1 MNSYFD
7 IKKFKLLNKISD
19 GGYSN
24 VYKIQNIKT
33 GQFFAA
39 KIFRDEID
47 SQNIKNLT
55 REIVIFSHISHPA
68 AIKYFGCSMKDFNNE
83 NHLVIV
89 SEIAENGSLE
99 QIIRLERKKES
110 PSNWNDTKKLINIYG
125 IASAMR
131 YLHSKCIV
139 HRDLK
144 PSNILEDHNF
154 YPKICDFGSSRLQR
168 NESIY
173 YQKWYPFTLPLK
185 FLTIVIH
192 IHFYVTFFLLG

>member
-55 REIVIFSHISHPA
+55 REIVIFFAH
-68 AIKYFGCSMKDFNNE
+68 
-83 NHLVIV
+83 
-89 SEIAENGSLE
+89 
-99 QIIRLERKKES
+99 
-110 PSNWNDTKKLINIYG
+110 
-125 IASAMR
+125 IAS
-131 YLHSKCIV
+131 
-139 HRDLK
+139 
-144 PSNILEDHNF
+144 
-154 YPKICDFGSSRLQR
+154 SS
-168 NESIY
+168 
-173 YQKWYPFTLPLK
+173 YQIFWMQHERFQ
-185 FLTIVIH
+185 
-192 IHFYVTFFLLG
+192 